1 MRFLLVEDD
10 LRLARVVRRGLEA
23 EGFVVEIALDGH
35 EGLRRAGEDA
45 FDAILLDVMLPGL
58 NGYAVCA
65 ALREAGNWA
74 PVLMLTALDDEL
86 DEAEGLDSG
95 ADDFLRKPFSFLVL
109 VARLRA
115 LVRRGAPE
123 RPTQLTVGTL
133 RLDPARHRCWR
144 GETEIQLA
152 PREFAVLHVLAR
164 RGGDAVS
171 KRELLEQ
178 CWDTAYEGSPNLIEV
193 YIGLLRRKIDDPFRC
208 RSLETVRGVGYRL
221 VEDTP

>member
-1 MRFLLVEDD
+1 MPGSSLRKGHELRVLLVEDD

-133 RLDPARHRCWR
+133 CLDPARHRCWR

-152 PREFAVLHVLAR
+152 PREFAVLQVLAR
-164 RGGDAVS
+164 RPGDAVS

-178 CWDTAYEGSPNLIEV
+178 CGT
-193 YIGLLRRKIDDPFRC
+193 LRIRARP
-208 RSLETVRGVGYRL
+208 T
-221 VEDTP
+221 